1 MMASWLGGVSLSMAG
16 LGVIHG
22 IAGELGAIKDY
33 HHGEV
38 CGRLLLPFLTLL
50 HNSEHPQQQLLITE
64 LASCLTRQAPPPLN
78 AEERQWILSRS
89 NSKNSLIN
97 YAPEQQR
104 WLLEQAYA

>member
-64 LASCLTRQAPPPLN
+64 LASQLFDQAS
-78 AEERQWILSRS
+78 ATAVKRRGAAVDSVTFKQ
-89 NSKNSLIN
+89 
-97 YAPEQQR
+97 
-104 WLLEQAYA
+104 